1 MRHGLRLQAEE
12 EGLAGELLDLA
23 GVVAAAWALGQWWR
37 CWVL

>member
-12 EGLAGELLDLA
+12 EGLAGELLDL